1 MTPNSLKQV
10 STPDQTF
17 EVASRPLRRRAF
29 RRSGVL
35 LVPAILAVAVLA
47 GACNSSPSA
56 TSSSDSS
63 LTAGLKAQNAGQAQ
77 QALKDFN
84 EAAAKNPTSAVPYYD
99 LGVVYQEQ
107 LKNPTQAAV
116 EYNKALLADPNYKS
130 AMFNLA
136 TIETTTSP
144 LDAIT
149 LYQKLLKLNP
159 NDANT
164 LFNLGLLLY
173 SNGQMAQGQADL
185 TKAISLDP
193 GLKSRL
199 PAGVTP

>member
-1 MTPNSLKQV
+1 MNPNSLKQV
-10 STPDQTF
+10 STSDATF
-17 EVASRPLRRRAF
+17 DVASPPPRRRPW

-56 TSSSDSS
+56 TSASDSS
-63 LTAGLKAQNAGQAQ
+63 LTAGLKAENSGQAQ

-84 EAAAKNPTSAVPYYD
+84 AAAAKNPTSAVPYYD

-116 EYNKALLADPNYKS
+116 EYNKALLADPKYKS

-144 LDAIT
+144 LNAIT
-149 LYQKLLKLNP
+149 LYQKLLTLNP

-173 SNGQMAQGQADL
+173 GNGQMAQGQVDL
-185 TKAISLDP
+185 AKAISLDP

>member
-1 MTPNSLKQV
+1 MKPNSLKQV
-10 STPDQTF
+10 STPDETF
-17 EVASRPLRRRAF
+17 EVASPPARRRAL
-29 RRSGVL
+29 RRSGAL
-35 LVPAILAVAVLA
+35 LVPAVLAVAILA
-47 GACNSSPSA
+47 GACNSTPSA
-56 TSSSDSS
+56 TTTSDSS
-63 LTAGLKAQNAGQAQ
+63 ITAGLKAENAGQAQ

-84 EAAAKNPTSAVPYYD
+84 AAAAKNPTSAVPYYD

-107 LKNPTQAAV
+107 LKNLTQAAV

-159 NDANT
+159 NDANS

-173 SNGQMAQGQADL
+173 SNGQMAQGQVDL

-199 PAGVTP
+199 PSGVTP